1 MFKVNSK
8 PKSSPIA
15 KPQISKIESK
25 YRFYNYTP
33 NMFEN
38 RNNHRTIVREN
49 SVIEYSYFH
58 NDHHT
63 TQQNYFSAPHPEY
76 YHHPCYHEYCP
87 SRYRYP
93 VQYRN
98 PHVTHQYPQQNLH
111 TNSNSLHTPPVM
123 PQYPCYNLIPRD
135 NTSFDQEFGNFLES
149 LRWSTP
155 ISANQ

>member
-8 PKSSPIA
+8 PKSSPIT

-49 SVIEYSYFH
+49 SVIEYKRFH
-58 NDHHT
+58 NNHHPS
-63 TQQNYFSAPHPEY
+63 QQNYFSAPHPEY
-76 YHHPCYHEYCP
+76 YPHQEFYHHPSLKEYYYDP
-87 SRYRYP
+87 SRYP
-93 VQYRN
+93 VQCRN
-98 PHVTHQYPQQNLH
+98 PHVTHQYPQQNLY

-123 PQYPCYNLIPRD
+123 PQYPCYNRIPRD

-149 LRWSTP
+149 LR
-155 ISANQ
+155 